1 MIVSDYDQFRQLMA
15 DVHGFY
21 QRDVSKFALSVWWE
35 AMRPFDFSAV
45 SQALNRHVM
54 NPDAGQFMPKPADIV
69 RMLQGSTQDA
79 ALTAWAKVDK
89 AVRHVG
95 TWEDVAFDDPLIHR
109 VLHDMGGW
117 IALGQKS
124 EDEWPFVAREFE
136 NRYRGFKARNERP
149 EYPPVLIGLAGA
161 NNRQQGQKV
170 AKPMLIGDK
179 DAAHRVM
186 LGGVEKQML
195 QISRAGDLAAQ
206 TSLRLVEQRNAA

>member
-1 MIVSDYDQFRQLMA
+1 MIVPDYEKFSQLMA

-21 QRDVSKFALSVWWE
+21 QRDVSDFALSVWWE
-35 AMRPFDFSAV
+35 AMRPFDFEVVAQS
-45 SQALNRHVM
+45 LNRHVM

-79 ALTAWAKVDK
+79 ALSAWAKVDK

-117 IALGQKS
+117 IALGQKA

-149 EYPPVLIGLAGA
+149 DYPPVLIGLAGA

-170 AKPMLIGDK
+170 APPMLIGDK
-179 DAAHRVM
+179 AAAHRVM
-186 LGGVEKQML
+186 QGGVAKPLLPM
-195 QISRAGDLAAQ
+195 SRAGVLAPQA
-206 TSLRLVEQRNAA
+206 TLRVIDRRDAA